1 MAPIINNFLTIVIPT
16 RNRGKQVEKL
26 VKELL
31 SLIELNDLI
40 DVKIVVS
47 DNSSDH
53 KTQIIIN
60 NLLDN
65 NLNIVR
71 LVTQLEQHETTEE
84 HMSELL
90 ETSNSEWTL
99 FLSDETQLIEE
110 NFVKLVNY
118 LREQKNMDYII
129 LDYIIHDS
137 GSLIKQYYGGVR
149 TFGQMREYLDLIKNH
164 GFYNGVTVI
173 GSVIY
178 KTKSL
183 NTNKYKEILE
193 SGKIFSHIAFNI
205 ACLENKNGAIFES
218 PIFRHNTTIEHDL
231 DYSNWLIYGQRKKR
245 PVLDPWMLNFYR
257 LLDYL
262 LENKHIDSNFIFESI
277 SHEISKDQFP
287 FVIPLTQNMKNVI
300 IRNIVFENKR
310 YGLAYSDKD
319 KSEMKRILRKF
330 KGTNEL
336 IDTLER
342 NDLSLIKNGNDT
354 NPYFQYFYATFLS
367 YSIFSIQNRFIAV
380 KSSNISAI
388 SSFIYSTEYLGHH
401 CIIDDDIDKLKTRI
415 QNIHES
421 HFEPMENLI
430 IQINDKYNRLFFSTS
445 TLNFLLAL
453 SRIKNNVFG
462 FLKKFKKHF
471 IG

>member
-1 MAPIINNFLTIVIPT
+1 VSPVINDLLTIVIPT
-16 RNRGKQVEKL
+16 RNRSNQVEKL

-53 KTQIIIN
+53 KTQIVIN

-65 NLNIVR
+65 SPNILR
-71 LVTQLEQHETTEE
+71 LVTQIKQHETTEE

-99 FLSDETQLIEE
+99 FFSDETKIIEE
-110 NFVKLVNY
+110 NFVKLINY
-118 LREQKNMDYII
+118 LREQKNMDYLI
-129 LDYIIHDS
+129 LDYIIHES
-137 GSLIKQYYGGVR
+137 GGLIKQYYGDVR
-149 TFGQMREYLDLIKNH
+149 TLGQMREYLDLIQNH

-173 GSVIY
+173 GSIIY

-183 NTNKYKEILE
+183 NINKYKEILE

-205 ACLENKNGAIFES
+205 ACLENKNGEIFEL
-218 PIFRHNTTIEHDL
+218 PIFKHKTTIEVDL

-245 PVLDPWMLNFYR
+245 PVLDPWMLNFYK

-277 SHEISKDQFP
+277 SHEITKDQFQ
-287 FVIPLTQNMKNVI
+287 FAVPLTQNMYNVI

-319 KSEMKRILRKF
+319 RSEMKRILRKF

-336 IDTLER
+336 INTLES
-342 NDLSLIKNGNDT
+342 NDLSLINNSNDT
-354 NPYFQYFYATFLS
+354 NHYFQYFYATFLN
-367 YSIFSIQNRFIAV
+367 YSIFCVQNKFIAV

-388 SSFIYSTEYLGHH
+388 SSFIYSREYHGHN
-401 CIIDDDIDKLKTRI
+401 CIIDYDIDKLKTRI
-415 QNIHES
+415 QSIHES
-421 HFEPMENLI
+421 HYEPMVNNV
-430 IQINDKYNRLFFSTS
+430 IQIEDKHNWLFFSRS
-445 TLNFLLAL
+445 TLKFLSVLA
-453 SRIKNNVFG
+453 RIKNNVFG
-462 FLKKFKKHF
+462 FPKKFKKHF
-471 IG
+471 VG